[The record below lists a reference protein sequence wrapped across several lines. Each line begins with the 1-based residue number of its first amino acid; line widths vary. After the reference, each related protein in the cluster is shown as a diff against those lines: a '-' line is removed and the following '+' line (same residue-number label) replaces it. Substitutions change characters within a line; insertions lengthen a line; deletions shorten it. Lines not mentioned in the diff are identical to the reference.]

1 MFNKKYLY
9 FKSNNNLIIK
19 IPNDVQES
27 VQKTLDANESA
38 ILNDAFLSWMKFMN
52 FNNGQILKPNDTEL
66 IVLEV
71 VKLNGSILANQV
83 QSNIVSP
90 STTSK
95 SSTAAFLTAAF
106 LMFIGV
112 IAFIVGMTTIFDWGI
127 IAVIFGIF
135 LFVLGILVA
144 KGS

>member
-19 IPNDVQES
+19 IPDDVQES

-95 SSTAAFLTAAF
+95 RYILAAF

-135 LFVLGILVA
+135 LFVFGILVA